1 MSSPIVRVENLV
13 KRYGPR
19 LAVRDVSF
27 SVGAGEVVGLLGP
40 NGSGKSTIF
49 RILTGYLGPS
59 SGTVNVAECDIIR
72 EPSAVRRH
80 VGYVPED
87 APLYGYMRTPE
98 FLRFM
103 AQLKGLRGR
112 SVDTAVSRVVARL
125 QLEKVVE
132 FPIAKLSRGYRQR
145 VAIAQALVNEPKLL
159 VFDEPTTGL
168 DPNQV
173 IGIRDLVRELA
184 GKQTVLIASHVLSE
198 IQQIA
203 TRVMILLDGKLLT
216 TDALRQGGEP
226 VRLRVQV
233 AGPEA
238 ELRAC
243 LAAVP
248 GVRSISSEP
257 GALDGPPRYVIE
269 ADPRP
274 RLAQD
279 LAEILVGRHFELSE
293 LVSIPPNLEQL
304 FLDLTRRSREGAA

>member
-1 MSSPIVRVENLV
+1 MSSAIVRVRNLV
-13 KRYGPR
+13 KWYGPR
-19 LAVRDVSF
+19 PAIRDVSF
-27 SVGAGEVVGLLGP
+27 SVAEGEIVGLLGP

-49 RILTGYLGPS
+49 RILTGYLAPS
-59 SGTVNVAECDIIR
+59 SGTAEVAGCDVTDDSSTLRR
-72 EPSAVRRH
+72 E

-87 APLYGYMRTPE
+87 APLYAHMRTVE

-103 AQLKGLRGR
+103 AQLKGLDGR
-112 SVDTAVSRVVARL
+112 IAHRAVDAVVARL
-125 QLEKVVE
+125 QLEKVVHM
-132 FPIAKLSRGYRQR
+132 PVAKLSRGYRQR

-173 IGIRDLVRELA
+173 IAIRDLVRALA

-226 VRLRVQV
+226 VRLRVQD

-293 LVSIPPNLEQL
+293 LVSILPNLEQL
-304 FLDLTRRSREGAA
+304 FLDLTRRYREVAA

>member
-1 MSSPIVRVENLV
+1 
-13 KRYGPR
+13 
-19 LAVRDVSF
+19 
-27 SVGAGEVVGLLGP
+27 
-40 NGSGKSTIF
+40 
-49 RILTGYLGPS
+49 
-59 SGTVNVAECDIIR
+59 
-72 EPSAVRRH
+72 
-80 VGYVPED
+80 VPED
-87 APLYGYMRTPE
+87 APLYAHMRTAE

-103 AQLKGLRGR
+103 SQLKGLRGQRAR
-112 SVDTAVSRVVARL
+112 SAVDAVVARL
-125 QLEKVVE
+125 QLEKVADMPV
-132 FPIAKLSRGYRQR
+132 AKLSRGYRQR

-173 IGIRDLVRELA
+173 IAIRDLVRALA

-216 TDALRQGGEP
+216 ADALREGG
-226 VRLRVQV
+226 VSLRLRLQV

-238 ELRAC
+238 QVRVC

-248 GVRSISSEP
+248 GVRSISPEP
-257 GALDGPPRYVIE
+257 SSAEEPPRYVIE

-279 LAEILVGRHFELSE
+279 LAATLLGHHFKLSE
-293 LVSIPPNLEQL
+293 LVATSPDLEQVY
-304 FLDLTRRSREGAA
+304 LDLTRPPREAAA

>member
-40 NGSGKSTIF
+40 NGSGKRTIF

-112 SVDTAVSRVVARL
+112 SVDTAGSRVVAR
-125 QLEKVVE
+125 
-132 FPIAKLSRGYRQR
+132 
-145 VAIAQALVNEPKLL
+145 
-159 VFDEPTTGL
+159 
-168 DPNQV
+168 
-173 IGIRDLVRELA
+173 
-184 GKQTVLIASHVLSE
+184 
-198 IQQIA
+198 
-203 TRVMILLDGKLLT
+203 
-216 TDALRQGGEP
+216 
-226 VRLRVQV
+226 
-233 AGPEA
+233 
-238 ELRAC
+238 
-243 LAAVP
+243 
-248 GVRSISSEP
+248 
-257 GALDGPPRYVIE
+257 
-269 ADPRP
+269 
-274 RLAQD
+274 
-279 LAEILVGRHFELSE
+279 
-293 LVSIPPNLEQL
+293 
-304 FLDLTRRSREGAA
+304 